1 MLHSWQT
8 VKWQLGAC
16 QTLARIWSSRRRHPE
31 KLMNAMKYTRKM
43 QHGSGWQRA
52 RQGCTLFSELF
63 NSILEAIM
71 SFKQIWKGQTMLCSM
86 MVNSFRFTGDTDLIT
101 TDEAEFTQ
109 NDSQGSVGIQKNKR
123 LMRRQDKKMWKSK
136 CNKKTAII
144 ITETN
149 RKDHGLWMTSVKE
162 QGSWRRLKCGRRAGL
177 AVRLLWWCCKIKRL
191 KSCPYTWESPY
202 THNK

>member
-1 MLHSWQT
+1 
-8 VKWQLGAC
+8 
-16 QTLARIWSSRRRHPE
+16 
-31 KLMNAMKYTRKM
+31 
-43 QHGSGWQRA
+43 
-52 RQGCTLFSELF
+52 
-63 NSILEAIM
+63 
-71 SFKQIWKGQTMLCSM
+71 MLCSM
-86 MVNSFRFTGDTDLIT
+86 MVNSFRFTGDTDLIP

-162 QGSWRRLKCGRRAGL
+162 QGS
-177 AVRLLWWCCKIKRL
+177 
-191 KSCPYTWESPY
+191 
-202 THNK
+202 